1 MIPASFECESVERRV
16 NRIIFRFW
24 EGNDASEA
32 PHHTRVEGISGNL
45 AKRALTGRWSS
56 EVKGYLLR
64 LKYGGRVRIV
74 ANK

>member
-32 PHHTRVEGISGNL
+32 PHHTRVEGISETSQNEPQWALVLRGN
-45 AKRALTGRWSS
+45 
-56 EVKGYLLR
+56 GYLLR

-74 ANK
+74 ANRQ